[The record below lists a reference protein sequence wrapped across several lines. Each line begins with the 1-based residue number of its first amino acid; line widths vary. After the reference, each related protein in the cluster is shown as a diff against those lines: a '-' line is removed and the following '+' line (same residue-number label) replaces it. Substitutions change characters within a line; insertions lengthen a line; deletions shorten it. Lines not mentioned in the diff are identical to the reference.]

1 MENVMTN
8 GFVEL
13 SAMDMCDVNG
23 GSLGECLCVAAGAGI
38 GGKVGGYIGGTIGS
52 AAGPA
57 GTAVGILVGTAA
69 GYGIYHLCDWLF

>member
-23 GSLGECLCVAAGAGI
+23 GGWGEAIGVFVGTVAIAWSPVVGCFCPPAGVGMALGGAGI
-38 GGKVGGYIGGTIGS
+38 IGKATGAY
-52 AAGPA
+52 
-57 GTAVGILVGTAA
+57 
-69 GYGIYHLCDWLF
+69 